1 MLLEYYGK
9 KERKKKGFPFWGGG
23 QGSWARNRTSAT
35 VLPLGEGDNGECCFC
50 GNLQASWQPVQPL
63 GKSMWKWSLCPPLL
77 WEGAILMGNVWR
89 QSSSQAQLGT
99 RRIST
104 HWGCRKKMGPAP
116 RKRLGTDAAE
126 QALFLHTRDCLCTL
140 PARSCEWKI
149 NNSMS
154 CRRRNNATLHQTG
167 PRFPVSLES
176 VLHKALPF
184 GLYILLMCMHIY
196 GTKG

>member
-1 MLLEYYGK
+1 
-9 KERKKKGFPFWGGG
+9 
-23 QGSWARNRTSAT
+23 
-35 VLPLGEGDNGECCFC
+35 
-50 GNLQASWQPVQPL
+50 
-63 GKSMWKWSLCPPLL
+63 
-77 WEGAILMGNVWR
+77 
-89 QSSSQAQLGT
+89 
-99 RRIST
+99 
-104 HWGCRKKMGPAP
+104 MGPAP

-184 GLYILLMCMHIY
+184 GLYINVYAYLWHQGLANPLVVNSILLGPSSQQRHLSCLLLLLCAACTVPALLSGGCLEGPPHTNQPNLSSIKLCKALNAAQSLDWCY
-196 GTKG
+196 RLNWH